1 MLYQLVRPY
10 LSMKDFHGQCGC
22 KTEKKTLPISLV
34 GFSKERIHVAMIT
47 KALPFPVLPP
57 MQTYTQQAPEL

>member
-1 MLYQLVRPY
+1 MARVW
-10 LSMKDFHGQCGC
+10 DC

-47 KALPFPVLPP
+47 KALPLPVWDANANVYPTGSGIVTGFPF
-57 MQTYTQQAPEL
+57 ARFDI